1 MGRSEAEDARL
12 TELAL
17 AAGSGD
23 HQALEGFV
31 QGTQRDV
38 WRFVAHLSGPRQAD
52 DLTQETYLR
61 ALKSVRRFAGR
72 SSARTWLLSIARR
85 VVVDQVRSERAR
97 PRTDA
102 RADWVDTADRAHA
115 DSARAGFEEVVELNM
130 LLDGLSEK
138 RREALLLTQMLGLS
152 YEETAE
158 VCGCAIGTV
167 RSRVAR
173 AREELLGHT
182 AQRSEGAG

>member
-1 MGRSEAEDARL
+1 MSHSEVEDARL

-17 AAGSGD
+17 AAKTGD
-23 HQALEGFV
+23 RGALESFIAS
-31 QGTQRDV
+31 TQRDV
-38 WRFVAHLSGPRQAD
+38 WRFIAHLSSVRYAD

-61 ALKSVRRFAGR
+61 ALKSIRRFAGR

-85 VVVDQVRSERAR
+85 VVVDQIRHERAR
-97 PRTDA
+97 PRTA
-102 RADWVDTADRAHA
+102 AWADWADTFEGEPAAGVG
-115 DSARAGFEEVVELNM
+115 AGFEDIVELNLM
-130 LLDGLSEK
+130 LEGLDDK
-138 RREALLLTQMLGLS
+138 RREALLLTQVFGLS
-152 YEETAE
+152 YEETAA

-173 AREELLGHT
+173 ARNELLNRD